1 MKLITLTLPVE
12 KPPELRLQRT
22 IDLRNP
28 VNDVLGWTI
37 LVRGPAV
44 ILIPPAP
51 PKDRPGDFIGAFEIA
66 RVACTLRWDS
76 PIPADYDKMVNFTS
90 EPLARPKP
98 PGDHDYSAAV
108 TSTVVTREDG
118 KAVAK

>member
-28 VNDVLGWTI
+28 VNDVIGWRI

-44 ILIPPAP
+44 ILIPP
-51 PKDRPGDFIGAFEIA
+51 KDSPNPGAFEIA
-66 RVACTLRWDS
+66 RAVCTLRWDS
-76 PIPADYDKMVNFTS
+76 SEPADYDKMANFTS
-90 EPLARPKP
+90 EPLARAKP
-98 PGDHDYSAAV
+98 PGEAAP
-108 TSTVVTREDG
+108 
-118 KAVAK
+118 

>member
-12 KPPELRLQRT
+12 KPKALRMQRE

-44 ILIPPAP
+44 IMIP
-51 PKDRPGDFIGAFEIA
+51 PKDSPDPGGFEIA
-66 RVACTLRWDS
+66 RSACTLRWDS
-76 PIPADYDKMVNFTS
+76 SSPADYDKLGNFTS
-90 EPLARPKP
+90 DPLARPKP
-98 PGDHDYSAAV
+98 VEVD
-108 TSTVVTREDG
+108 EG

>member
-44 ILIPPAP
+44 ILIPP
-51 PKDRPGDFIGAFEIA
+51 KDSPNPGGFEVA
-66 RVACTLRWDS
+66 RSACWLRWESSS
-76 PIPADYDKMVNFTS
+76 PGDYDKLTNYTS
-90 EPLARPKP
+90 EPLTRAKP
-98 PGDHDYSAAV
+98 PGEAAP
-108 TSTVVTREDG
+108 
-118 KAVAK
+118 